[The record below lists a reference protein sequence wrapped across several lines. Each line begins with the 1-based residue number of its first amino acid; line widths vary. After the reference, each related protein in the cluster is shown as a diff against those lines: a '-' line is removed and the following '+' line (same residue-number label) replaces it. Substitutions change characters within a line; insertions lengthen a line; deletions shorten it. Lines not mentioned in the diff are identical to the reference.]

1 MTVVSLSL
9 PDTMIGEMDEIQRS
23 LGFTGRS
30 ELVRAGIRLLLQD
43 VKENNSL
50 SGVITAVA
58 VVTHSEENEE
68 TVTRIKHQFDEIVRT
83 HLHNKI
89 AKNNC
94 VELFLLEG
102 DAARVTAMTREFQ
115 KQDEIRSVKLVT
127 I

>member
-1 MTVVSLSL
+1 MPIVSLSF
-9 PDTMIGEMDEIQRS
+9 PESMMKEMDVLQSS

-30 ELVRAGIRLLLQD
+30 ELVRASIRLLLQD
-43 VKENNSL
+43 VKDKASL
-50 SGVITAVA
+50 SGKLNAVV
-58 VVTHSEENEE
+58 VVTHNEENEE
-68 TVTRIKHQFDEIVRT
+68 TVTRIKHSYDEIVRT
-83 HLHNKI
+83 HIHNKI
-89 AKNNC
+89 AKGNC

>member
-115 KQDEIRSVKLVT
+115 KQDEIGSVKLVT
-127 I
+127 M

>member
-9 PDTMIGEMDEIQRS
+9 PDTMIGEMDETQKT

-43 VKENNSL
+43 VKENNVL
-50 SGVITAVA
+50 TGVITAVA

-68 TVTRIKHQFDEIVRT
+68 TVTRIKHSFDEIVRT

-102 DAARVTAMTREFQ
+102 DASRVTAMTREFQ